1 MCGIAG
7 FVNRDGRPADGGL
20 LRAMT
25 DAIAHRGPDGDGH
38 YVAGPVALGHRRL
51 AIIDLVTG
59 AQPMGNEDGTVWITY
74 NGEVYNFAALRTEL
88 EARGFAFRTTS
99 DTEVILRAWEA
110 FGPDCV
116 ERLRGMFAFAIWDA
130 RKGVLFLARDRFGIK
145 PLVYTCNDNGVAFA
159 SELKALLEDET
170 VARDLDWPA
179 LRSYLTWGYVP
190 SPATIF
196 GSIRKLPPA
205 SYLLFSPRTGKLSVT
220 RYWDLRFAEGH
231 GRSDAEWID
240 ELRAVLAD
248 AVRCHMVAD
257 VPVGAFLSGGVDS
270 SSVVALMS
278 RTAARPVRTFS
289 VGFRERE
296 YDELPYAA
304 QVAARHRTD
313 HREFVVEPDALA
325 ILPRLAWQFDEP
337 FADASALPTY
347 YVSKVA
353 REHVKVALSGD
364 GGDESFAGYRRY
376 LRALG
381 WHRWLDRTPASFGR
395 PLWRR
400 LAHAVPSELRGAGT
414 LRLAADGP
422 LDRYA
427 RMMRIPGLMALDDL
441 LTPEACA
448 EVGPDTG
455 AEWFHSFIAGRD
467 QADYLTTLQ
476 YIDMQTYL
484 PEDILTKVDR
494 TSMLVSLE
502 TRVPLLDHV
511 LVEFVASLPAR
522 LRLRDGETKYALKRA
537 VADLLPEPVV
547 QRRKMGFGVPLHRWF
562 RGASED
568 YIREVLLDDLTRRH
582 NVLDTPSVARVLDEH
597 RSGRR
602 DLSVQIWSLVCLE
615 LWWRTWAKAA
625 PSRREPG
632 RPTLTVAAR

>member
-7 FVNRDGRPADGGL
+7 FVNRHGRPADAEL

-25 DAIAHRGPDGDGH
+25 DVLAHRGPDGDGH
-38 YVAGPVALGHRRL
+38 YVTGPVALGHRRL

-59 AQPMGNEDGTVWITY
+59 AQPMGSEDGTLWITY
-74 NGEVYNFAALRTEL
+74 NGEVYNFAELRREL
-88 EARGFAFRTTS
+88 EARGYSFRTTS

-110 FGPDCV
+110 FGPACV

-130 RKGVLFLARDRFGIK
+130 RKGELFLARDRFGIK
-145 PLVYTCNDNGVAFA
+145 PLVYAWNDGGISFA
-159 SELKALLEDET
+159 SELKALLEDAAL
-170 VARDLDWPA
+170 ARDLDWQA
-179 LRSYLTWGYVP
+179 LRSYLTYGYVP

-196 GSIRKLPPA
+196 AGIRKLPPA
-205 SYLLFSPRTGKLSVT
+205 SYLIFSPRTGKLSVT
-220 RYWDLRFAEGH
+220 RYWDLRFAG
-231 GRSDAEWID
+231 GAPRSDAQWIE

-248 AVRCHMVAD
+248 SVRCHMVSD

-278 RTAARPVRTFS
+278 GTSAAPVRTFS
-289 VGFRERE
+289 VGFRERDF
-296 YDELPYAA
+296 DELEYAA
-304 QVAARHRTD
+304 LVAARHRTE

-325 ILPRLAWQFDEP
+325 ILPKRAWQFDEP

-347 YVSKVA
+347 YVSEVA

-376 LRALG
+376 LRALT
-381 WHRWLDRTPASFGR
+381 WHRWLDRAPASFAR

-400 LAHAVPSELRGAGT
+400 LASALPREVRGAGT

-422 LDRYA
+422 LERYA
-427 RMMRIPGLMALDDL
+427 RMMQIPGLMAIDDL
-441 LTPEACA
+441 LTPEARA
-448 EVGPDTG
+448 QVGPDAG
-455 AEWFHSFIAGRD
+455 ADWFGSLITERD
-467 QADYLTTLQ
+467 RADYLTTLQ
-476 YIDMQTYL
+476 YIDMRTYL

-511 LVEFVASLPAR
+511 LVEFVANLPAR
-522 LRLRDGETKYALKRA
+522 LKLHQGETKYALKRA
-537 VADLLPEPVV
+537 VADVLPERILH
-547 QRRKMGFGVPLHRWF
+547 RRKMGFGVPLHRWF
-562 RGASED
+562 RGAGED

-582 NVLDTPSVARVLDEH
+582 GILDNQSVARILGEH

-625 PSRREPG
+625 PSRREPP
-632 RPTLTVAAR
+632 RPALTVATR